1 MKLLAF
7 CAGFAGVS
15 ALTYLLPGLELVQ
28 PWIVGER
35 LPLVHLVVE
44 ESRVVET
51 QPGVLETRRGAAV
64 DPDAFAEDAF
74 DTGLLD
80 DAPPAAPSAPSPDAA
95 PPEGPAGD
103 AGAATAE
110 APATADDPATA
121 EDPATDQAPETLA
134 AGTAPEETG
143 EEGTVD
149 AGPDAEGAA
158 PGGEPT
164 EDEAPEAPAVA
175 ALEPGAPQ
183 PEAAPDATTAPATP
197 TVAAV
202 EADTRGAQAPPQP
215 RAVASSADRPG
226 EGRLPDRSPAHGTPL
241 EVPPGALDAWF
252 TAMARADA
260 GVPGAVARAL
270 HWGDSTIAADGIT
283 KTVRSRLQKRFGDA
297 GPGFLAVHVDP
308 RWSMRPSVLRA
319 TKGSW
324 KTRTITFGGAGNA
337 HYGLAGTVSTTWG
350 ASSST
355 LGGRKIDGERQPLR
369 VADLSFQLRPGG
381 GTVHITV
388 PDGPTIA
395 LPTASETLADAHH
408 RLELPADTRK
418 VIVSTDGSGPVTVYG
433 IALETGEAGVTWET
447 LGVAGSSQSSMLRQG
462 ANHLARQISQRDP
475 DLVIYQMGG
484 NELGYPALKAS
495 DGGVWRD
502 RYVRVVQRLRAGAP
516 DASCLLITPLDQGQR
531 VRGSIQSKPTL
542 DTMIRL
548 QREVAMELGCAF
560 WDARGAMGGKGAYA
574 RWLSHKL
581 AWGDLY
587 HLTNKGLTL
596 IGHSLADAMEAAY
609 EEWRAENPV
618 VASAS
623 AG

>member
-1 MKLLAF
+1 MPQKTRQPPVHDRELMQLLAF

-44 ESRVVET
+44 ESRVVES
-51 QPGVLETRRGAAV
+51 QPGVLETRRGASV
-64 DPDAFAEDAF
+64 DPEAFAEDAF
-74 DTGLLD
+74 DTGLLE
-80 DAPPAAPSAPSPDAA
+80 DAPPLSSDAATRETPAAPEVPEAVAAETPEPAAEEPGAEEPAAEEPAAEPAPEEPAASEPAGPEADPEDAAVAELAVAAPSPVEP
-95 PPEGPAGD
+95 
-103 AGAATAE
+103 AE
-110 APATADDPATA
+110 AP
-121 EDPATDQAPETLA
+121 
-134 AGTAPEETG
+134 
-143 EEGTVD
+143 
-149 AGPDAEGAA
+149 GA
-158 PGGEPT
+158 
-164 EDEAPEAPAVA
+164 
-175 ALEPGAPQ
+175 
-183 PEAAPDATTAPATP
+183 P
-197 TVAAV
+197 TVAPV
-202 EADTRGAQAPPQP
+202 EADTRGAQAPPPP
-215 RAVASSADRPG
+215 RAVASNADRPG

-447 LGVAGSSQSSMLRQG
+447 LGVAGSSQASMLRQG
-462 ANHLARQISQRDP
+462 ANHLARQIAQRDP

-502 RYVRVVQRLRAGAP
+502 RYVKVVQRLRAGAP